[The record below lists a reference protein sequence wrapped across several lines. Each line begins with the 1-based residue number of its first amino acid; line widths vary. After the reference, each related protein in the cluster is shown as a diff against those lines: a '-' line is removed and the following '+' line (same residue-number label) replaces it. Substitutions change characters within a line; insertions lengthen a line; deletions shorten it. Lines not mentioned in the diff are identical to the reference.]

1 MQVRNSDTTQSMDL
15 KLVFRL
21 HAEVCKALASEHR
34 QAILY
39 AIGEGEM
46 CVGDLADQVG
56 IPVHA
61 TSQHLR
67 IMREH
72 GLLSARREGQN
83 VFYRVANLK
92 FIRACALICDALM
105 EQHLARGDSLR
116 AAELLRAAHPEA
128 V

>member
-1 MQVRNSDTTQSMDL
+1 MQVHNSDTTQAMDL

-21 HAEVCKALASEHR
+21 HAEVCKALANEHR

-39 AIGEGEM
+39 TIGEDEI

-61 TSQHLR
+61 ASQHLR

-72 GLLSARREGQN
+72 GLLSARKEGQN
-83 VFYRVANLK
+83 VYYRVANRK

-105 EQHLARGDSLR
+105 EQHLARGESLR
-116 AAELLRAAHPEA
+116 AAELLRAMQPEA

>member
-1 MQVRNSDTTQSMDL
+1 MDL

-21 HAEVCKALASEHR
+21 HAEVCKALANEHR

-39 AIGEGEM
+39 TIGEDEI

-61 TSQHLR
+61 ASQHLR

-72 GLLSARREGQN
+72 GLLSARKEGQN
-83 VFYRVANLK
+83 VYYRVANRK

-105 EQHLARGDSLR
+105 EQHLARGESLR
-116 AAELLRAAHPEA
+116 AAELLRAMQPEA